1 MNSNVITCLGYAR
14 AWLAVLS
21 ASLGAS
27 CIGGAGIDGHFA
39 AQSRRGKR
47 APERVYVNAAVG
59 LGRHGPAYR
68 GRVYARL
75 SHNSGDHARRTTMR
89 GVAP

>member
-1 MNSNVITCLGYAR
+1 MNDDFVTCLGYAR
-14 AWLAVLS
+14 AWLNVLS

-27 CIGGAGIDGHFA
+27 CIGGAGIDGYSA
-39 AQSRRGKR
+39 TQSRRGKR
-47 APERVYVNAAVG
+47 ASQRVYVNAAVG
-59 LGRHGPAYR
+59 LGRNGAARHR
-68 GRVYARL
+68 GINARL

>member
-1 MNSNVITCLGYAR
+1 MNDDVITCLGYAR
-14 AWLAVLS
+14 AWLKVLF
-21 ASLGAS
+21 APLGAS

-39 AQSRRGKR
+39 AQSRRR
-47 APERVYVNAAVG
+47 ADAFQRVRIHAALGV
-59 LGRHGPAYR
+59 GRHGPAYR

>member
-1 MNSNVITCLGYAR
+1 MNDDVITCLGYAR
-14 AWLAVLS
+14 AWLNVLS

-39 AQSRRGKR
+39 AQSRRR
-47 APERVYVNAAVG
+47 ADAFQRVRIHAALG

>member
-14 AWLAVLS
+14 AWPNVLS

-27 CIGGAGIDGHFA
+27 CIGGAGIDGNLA
-39 AQSRRGKR
+39 AQSQRGKR
-47 APERVYVNAAVG
+47 ASQRVRFHAVVG
-59 LGRHGPAYR
+59 LGRHGPARHR
-68 GRVYARL
+68 GTDPRL

>member
-14 AWLAVLS
+14 AWLNVLS
-21 ASLGAS
+21 APLGAS
-27 CIGGAGIDGHFA
+27 CIWGAGIDGNLA
-39 AQSRRGKR
+39 AQSRRR
-47 APERVYVNAAVG
+47 ADAFQRVRIHAALG
-59 LGRHGPAYR
+59 MGRHGLAHHR
-68 GRVYARL
+68 GTDARL

>member
-14 AWLAVLS
+14 AWLNVLS
-21 ASLGAS
+21 APLGAS
-27 CIGGAGIDGHFA
+27 CIWGAGIDGNLA

-47 APERVYVNAAVG
+47 APERVYVNAALG
-59 LGRHGPAYR
+59 LGRHGPAR
-68 GRVYARL
+68 HRRVYARL

>member
-1 MNSNVITCLGYAR
+1 MNDDVITCLGYAR
-14 AWLAVLS
+14 AWLNMLS

-39 AQSRRGKR
+39 AQSRRR
-47 APERVYVNAAVG
+47 ADAFQRVRIHAALGV
-59 LGRHGPAYR
+59 GRHGPAYR

>member
-1 MNSNVITCLGYAR
+1 MNDDFVTCLGYAR

-27 CIGGAGIDGHFA
+27 CIGGAGIDGNLA

-47 APERVYVNAAVG
+47 ASQRVYVNAVVG
-59 LGRHGPAYR
+59 LGRHGPAR
-68 GRVYARL
+68 HRRVDARL
-75 SHNSGDHARRTTMR
+75 SRNSGDHARRTTMR

>member
-1 MNSNVITCLGYAR
+1 MNDDFITCLGYAR

-27 CIGGAGIDGHFA
+27 CIAGDGIDGNFA

-59 LGRHGPAYR
+59 LGRYGHAHHRRANP
-68 GRVYARL
+68 RL
-75 SHNSGDHARRTTMR
+75 SNNSGDHARRTTMR

>member
-1 MNSNVITCLGYAR
+1 MNDDFVTCLGYAG

-39 AQSRRGKR
+39 AQSRRE
-47 APERVYVNAAVG
+47 ADAFQRVRRHAALG
-59 LGRHGPAYR
+59 LGRHGPARHR
-68 GRVYARL
+68 GTDPRL

>member
-27 CIGGAGIDGHFA
+27 CIGGAGIDGNLA

-47 APERVYVNAAVG
+47 APQRVYVNAAVG
-59 LGRHGPAYR
+59 LGRYGPACNR
-68 GRVYARL
+68 RVYARL

>member
-1 MNSNVITCLGYAR
+1 MNDDFITCLGYAR

-27 CIGGAGIDGHFA
+27 CIGGAGIDGYSA
-39 AQSRRGKR
+39 AQSQRGKR
-47 APERVYVNAAVG
+47 ASERGYVNATVG
-59 LGRHGPAYR
+59 LGRHGLACNR
-68 GRVYARL
+68 RVYARL
-75 SHNSGDHARRTTMR
+75 YRRPGDHARRTTMR

>member
-14 AWLAVLS
+14 AWLNVLS

-27 CIGGAGIDGHFA
+27 CIGGAGIDGYSA
-39 AQSRRGKR
+39 AQSQRGKR
-47 APERVYVNAAVG
+47 AVQRVRFHATVG
-59 LGRHGPAYR
+59 LGRHGLACHR
-68 GRVYARL
+68 RVYARL

-89 GVAP
+89 GVVE

>member
-1 MNSNVITCLGYAR
+1 MNDDFVTCLGYAR
-14 AWLAVLS
+14 ACVDVLS

-39 AQSRRGKR
+39 AQSRRR
-47 APERVYVNAAVG
+47 ADAFQRVRIHAALGV
-59 LGRHGPAYR
+59 GRHGPAYR
-68 GRVYARL
+68 GRVNPRL

>member
-1 MNSNVITCLGYAR
+1 MNDDVITCLGYAR
-14 AWLAVLS
+14 AWLNVLS

-27 CIGGAGIDGHFA
+27 CIGGAGIDGYFA

-47 APERVYVNAAVG
+47 AVQRVRIHAALG
-59 LGRHGPAYR
+59 LGRYGLARHR
-68 GRVYARL
+68 GINARL

-89 GVAP
+89 AVAQ

>member
-1 MNSNVITCLGYAR
+1 MNDDVITCLGYAR

-47 APERVYVNAAVG
+47 ASERVYLNAAVG
-59 LGRHGPAYR
+59 MGRHGLARHR
-68 GRVYARL
+68 GTDPRL

>member
-1 MNSNVITCLGYAR
+1 MNDDVITCLGYAR

-21 ASLGAS
+21 ATIGAS
-27 CIGGAGIDGHFA
+27 WVGRAGIDGNTA
-39 AQSRRGKR
+39 AQSRRE
-47 APERVYVNAAVG
+47 ADAFQRVRGHAALG
-59 LGRHGPAYR
+59 LGRHGLAHHRRTNP
-68 GRVYARL
+68 RL

>member
-1 MNSNVITCLGYAR
+1 MNDDFVTCLGYAR

-27 CIGGAGIDGHFA
+27 CIRGAGIDWHFA
-39 AQSRRGKR
+39 AQSQRK
-47 APERVYVNAAVG
+47 ADAFQRVRINAALGV
-59 LGRHGPAYR
+59 GRHGLAHHRRANP
-68 GRVYARL
+68 RL

>member
-14 AWLAVLS
+14 AWLKVLS
-21 ASLGAS
+21 APLGAS
-27 CIGGAGIDGHFA
+27 CIGGAGIDGNTA

-47 APERVYVNAAVG
+47 APERVYVNAALG
-59 LGRHGPAYR
+59 MGRHGLAHHR
-68 GRVYARL
+68 RVYARL

>member
-27 CIGGAGIDGHFA
+27 CIGGAGIDGNLA

-59 LGRHGPAYR
+59 VGRDGASHHR
-68 GRVYARL
+68 GINARL

-89 GVAP
+89 GVVE